1 MIKKTII
8 VISLMLVTFMLE
20 AKTRI
25 AALPDLNKPEQQI
38 GIEKDRMYVLEG
50 TTIYIYSLKDFKLI
64 KKFGK
69 RGEGP
74 REFMTSSQM
83 GPMGA
88 LYIDVRDNKLLVKS
102 MGKLSWFTKDG
113 SFIKEMKSPFPIM
126 MGALMFGKYVIIQK
140 YEIADTRNQVLVVL
154 NEKLEPVK
162 EISRMEDGFQPGQGL
177 MVLKRNPV
185 QAVYEDKLFVAWEEE
200 FEIKVLDSKLKEL
213 YTIKHQLE
221 RQKVTENIKKKIINF
236 FKTSPQTKNF
246 YELFKPIRFPS
257 YFPAILDIAAS
268 GGKLYVLTFKT
279 LSEDEADVQ
288 ETEILIFDIKGKF
301 LKKVTFPL
309 KMQDPLLP
317 YPSAIYEGTIYQIIE
332 NADEEEWEVHITE
345 IK

>member
-1 MIKKTII
+1 MIKKAMI
-8 VISLMLVTFMLE
+8 VISLMLVTFMLG

-38 GIEKDRMYVLEG
+38 GIDKDRMYVLEG

-74 REFMTSSQM
+74 REFMTSSVM

-113 SFIKEMKSPFPIM
+113 TFVKEMKSPFPIM
-126 MGALMFGKYVIIQK
+126 MGALMFGKYVVIQK
-140 YEIADTRNQVLVVL
+140 YEIAVVRHQVLAVL
-154 NEKLEPVK
+154 NEKLEAVK
-162 EISRMEDGFQPGQGL
+162 EMSRMEDGFQPGKGI

-185 QAVYEDKLFVAWEEE
+185 HAVYEDKLFVAWEEE

-221 RQKVTENIKKKIINF
+221 REKVTEDIKKKIIHF

-246 YELFKPIRFPS
+246 FEMFKPIRFPR
-257 YFPAILDIAAS
+257 YFPAILGMFAT

-279 LSEDEADVQ
+279 LSEDEVDVQ

-301 LKKVTFPL
+301 LKKVVFPL
-309 KMQDPLLP
+309 KMMDPIMP
-317 YPSAIYEGTIYQIIE
+317 YPFAIHEGTLYQLIE
-332 NADEEEWEVHITE
+332 DADEEEWAVHITK